1 MSLTMVSGSLKPA
14 ALWMYV
20 PVCVCVCVC
29 VSLSLSLSLS
39 QVSGEALT
47 GPLSMKPKPT
57 GITVSA
63 TWVPEILLL
72 N

>member
-14 ALWMYV
+14 ALWMSV
-20 PVCVCVCVC
+20 PLCECVCVCVC
-29 VSLSLSLSLS
+29 LSLS
-39 QVSGEALT
+39 QVSGEALP
-47 GPLSMKPKPT
+47 GPMSMKPKPT

-63 TWVPEILLL
+63 TRVPEILLL

>member
-1 MSLTMVSGSLKPA
+1 LDVCAS
-14 ALWMYV
+14 
-20 PVCVCVCVC
+20 VCVCVCVC
-29 VSLSLSLSLS
+29 VSLSLS

-47 GPLSMKPKPT
+47 GPMSMKPKPT

>member
-20 PVCVCVCVC
+20 PVCVCVCV
-29 VSLSLSLSLS
+29 SLSLSLS

-47 GPLSMKPKPT
+47 GPMSMKPKPT